1 MNTLEEWV
9 AAVCA
14 ELGIDGPI
22 DRDLVL
28 EMTRDVAH
36 GVARPAA
43 PLTAYLVGLAAG
55 RGTDPAVATSEAI
68 TRVADLVAR
77 WPAGRD
83 HG

>member
-1 MNTLEEWV
+1 MNTLEEWM

-22 DRDLVL
+22 DRDLIL
-28 EMTRDVAH
+28 DMTRDVAH

-55 RGTDPAVATSEAI
+55 RSGNAATATADAV
-68 TRVADLVAR
+68 TRVAQLA
-77 WPAGRD
+77 AGWQAYQC
-83 HG
+83 